1 MLLSDVPHFWLSLLL
16 AFLTSEGRCAPPL
29 EPFSGQGAVAAR
41 GMSRFAGL
49 TRRVRKS
56 DSIVTGREAG
66 VVTPRDRQQERQ
78 TA

>member
-1 MLLSDVPHFWLSLLL
+1 M
-16 AFLTSEGRCAPPL
+16 
-29 EPFSGQGAVAAR
+29 EPFSGLGAVAAR

-56 DSIVTGREAG
+56 DSIVTGRETG
-66 VVTPRDRQQERQ
+66 VVTTRDWQQERQ